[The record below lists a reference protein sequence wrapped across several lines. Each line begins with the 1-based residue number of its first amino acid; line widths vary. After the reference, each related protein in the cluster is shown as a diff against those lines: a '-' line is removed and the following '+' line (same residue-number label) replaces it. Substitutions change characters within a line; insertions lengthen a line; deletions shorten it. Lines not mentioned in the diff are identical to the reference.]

1 MARGGEGGG
10 KHMAAARTNAGNKD
24 RKHQETD
31 FQTPDSLDSGKR
43 REEMYQSKKKKFTN
57 NKKKQNTFM
66 AEEAASPVRSRDSF
80 FSLIQRQ

>member
-1 MARGGEGGG
+1 MAREGGNTWQLPG
-10 KHMAAARTNAGNKD
+10 QTQEIRTENI
-24 RKHQETD
+24 RKQTFRHQTVWIQGRGE
-31 FQTPDSLDSGKR
+31 R
-43 REEMYQSKKKKFTN
+43 RCIKAKKKKFTN

>member
-1 MARGGEGGG
+1 
-10 KHMAAARTNAGNKD
+10 MAAAWTNAGNKD

>member
-1 MARGGEGGG
+1 
-10 KHMAAARTNAGNKD
+10 MAAAWTNAGNKD

-57 NKKKQNTFM
+57 NKKNQNTFM